1 MLVGCDVPLLA
12 MLLLY
17 LFSTTGRKPLEVKL
31 RRQLNQPGTAF
42 RILFVARPI
51 TRNEMGNPSWRLET
65 TISLPVKSSQ
75 YLSYL
80 TVAPLAWIPMLGS

>member
-1 MLVGCDVPLLA
+1 LVGCDVPLFA

-31 RRQLNQPGTAF
+31 RRQLNQAWTAF

-51 TRNEMGNPSWRLET
+51 TRNEMRNYDG
-65 TISLPVKSSQ
+65 
-75 YLSYL
+75 
-80 TVAPLAWIPMLGS
+80 G